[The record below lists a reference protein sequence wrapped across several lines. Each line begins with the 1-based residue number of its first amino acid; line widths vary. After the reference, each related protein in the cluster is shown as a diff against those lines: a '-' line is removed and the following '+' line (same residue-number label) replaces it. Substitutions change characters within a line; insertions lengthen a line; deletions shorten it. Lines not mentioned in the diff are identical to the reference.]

1 MLLDSSIS
9 LCGPKWEK
17 ALSLVLYW
25 TCQRPPFGTSSS
37 FGNCSFFYLFVLL
50 KKKFIEKTSQK
61 ALLSIATE
69 IIKMI
74 ASCQLPA
81 VIRLENMSEIKY
93 QLQAEHIT
101 SRIKANFSCMYWLKI
116 LIPKPGQC

>member
-1 MLLDSSIS
+1 MEKGFIFSALLDMPETTFWHFKFIRE
-9 LCGPKWEK
+9 L
-17 ALSLVLYW
+17 
-25 TCQRPPFGTSSS
+25 
-37 FGNCSFFYLFVLL
+37 FFLLFVCFVKK

-74 ASCQLPA
+74 ASCQSPA

-93 QLQAEHIT
+93 QLQAEHT
-101 SRIKANFSCMYWLKI
+101 KSRIKANFSCMYWLKI